1 MRILSK
7 LTLGILVSTTILAAV
22 CHGAD
27 SPVHVVEPAVTNHLI
42 LRDGPLPEVCK
53 EPSDI
58 RLFGCRGQYEPAS
71 FVVTAAKPLE
81 AVRVE
86 VEPLNGD
93 GGQWPEDAVAVRLVK
108 EYYTRST
115 AGPPAPVP
123 MLLVHDDGFLAIE
136 SGPTEETPDAMNNVA
151 KGELRDAT
159 NSALR
164 AARG

>member
-7 LTLGILVSTTILAAV
+7 LTLEILVSIPILVAV

-27 SPVHVVEPAVTNHLI
+27 YTVHVVEPAVTNHLI

-53 EPSDI
+53 ETSDI

-86 VEPLNGD
+86 GEPLSGD
-93 GGQWPEDAVAVRLVK
+93 GGQWPEDAVAVRMV
-108 EYYTRST
+108 
-115 AGPPAPVP
+115 
-123 MLLVHDDGFLAIE
+123 
-136 SGPTEETPDAMNNVA
+136 
-151 KGELRDAT
+151 
-159 NSALR
+159 
-164 AARG
+164 

>member
-27 SPVHVVEPAVTNHLI
+27 YTVHVVEPAVTNHLI

-53 EPSDI
+53 ETSNI

-86 VEPLNGD
+86 VEPLSGD

-115 AGPPAPVP
+115 AGPTAPVP
-123 MLLVHDDGFLAIE
+123 MLLVHDDGFLAI
-136 SGPTEETPDAMNNVA
+136 
-151 KGELRDAT
+151 
-159 NSALR
+159 
-164 AARG
+164 